1 MKRTAVALCIAATW
15 SLGVMAQE
23 TKTKEETK
31 ISIKDGTDVKV
42 TGCVAPD
49 PVHHGFLL
57 TNVADKSGA
66 LHNYMLVTDDND
78 LSKHVGHRVQ
88 IEGRVTDRGDAKVKI
103 ETKTETKVKG
113 EDDHETKS
121 KSEVSGDAVALP
133 YLGVKDVKM
142 IAASC
147 P

>member
-1 MKRTAVALCIAATW
+1 MKRTALALCIAAAS

-23 TKTKEETK
+23 AKTKEETK

-42 TGCVAPD
+42 TGCVSPD
-49 PVHHGFLL
+49 PVHGGFLL
-57 TNVADKSGA
+57 TSVADKSGA
-66 LHNYMLVTDDND
+66 LHNYMLVTDNDD

-88 IEGRVTDRGDAKVKI
+88 IDGRVTDRGDGKVKV
-103 ETKTETKVKG
+103 EKKVETKVKG
-113 EDDHETKS
+113 DDDHETKT
-121 KSEVSGDAVALP
+121 KSEVSGDQMAP
-133 YLGVKDVKM
+133 YLGVKSLKM